1 MISLPVVNYP
11 IVEDTED
18 DSFID
23 TNDLDVKLTYA
34 EHEMLRDLL
43 LQAMNMMEF
52 ASPNQYFDLPMN
64 SEFIQRLSMIENF
77 RERIDSAW
85 YDRFCD

>member
-1 MISLPVVNYP
+1 MISLPTVNYS
-11 IVEDTED
+11 IVEDND
-18 DSFID
+18 DDLHID

-52 ASPNQYFDLPMN
+52 ASPNQYFDLPIS
-64 SEFIQRLSMIENF
+64 SEFIQRYTLIENL